1 MSENETAAQSQVAPI
16 APPQVVMPDG
26 SPLPEPDRGSVP
38 MRTRA
43 REDASVPT
51 ATPQPQLRQVFFGG
65 DANTPDTYQ
74 AEIKWAGQNAEIDLL
89 TDSEYDAYFAEE
101 LRIGQ
106 LLENIRDADDPNAAL
121 EEITGARR
129 ALYGGIVQSKMK
141 GLGKQKI
148 SPERLSDIL
157 PSEKCKLCRLI
168 VQMSRMDEVEQ
179 AFLETA

>member
-1 MSENETAAQSQVAPI
+1 MSEIETAAQSQVAPI
-16 APPQVVMPDG
+16 APPQVVMPEE
-26 SPLPEPDRGSVP
+26 LRGSVP

-51 ATPQPQLRQVFFGG
+51 ATPQPQLKQVFFGG

-121 EEITGARR
+121 EEITNARR
-129 ALYGGIVQSKMK
+129 ALYGGIVQDKVK

-148 SPERLSDIL
+148 SLERLSDIL
-157 PSEKCKLCRLI
+157 PSEKRKLCRLI
-168 VQMSRMDEVEQ
+168 VQMSRMDEVAE